1 MQTEILG
8 DLIGKAC
15 QCYLDDVIIMGKT
28 EEELVIN
35 ARKVLDKFKNKG
47 IRVKPSKCQW
57 GLEEVTYL
65 GHVASGEGVRMSD
78 ERKEVLQQ
86 MNRPETLTQLRSFIG
101 LANYFSRFVKF
112 GDEKTILTN
121 LMVGLKFFYHREA
134 YKAR

>member
-1 MQTEILG
+1 
-8 DLIGKAC
+8 
-15 QCYLDDVIIMGKT
+15 MGKT

-101 LANYFSRFVKF
+101 LANYFSRFVKIWRRKNHLDQF
-112 GDEKTILTN
+112 DGGSKIEESEAK
-121 LMVGLKFFYHREA
+121 MVPRG
-134 YKAR
+134 